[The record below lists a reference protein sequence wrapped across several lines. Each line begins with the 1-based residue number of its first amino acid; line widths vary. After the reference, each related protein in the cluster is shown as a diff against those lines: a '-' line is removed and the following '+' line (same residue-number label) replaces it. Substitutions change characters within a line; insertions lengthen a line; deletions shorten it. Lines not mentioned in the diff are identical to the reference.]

1 MANPSVQDLYDPVTY
16 RSGTKAGVTTVQ
28 FSSNLPH
35 RAPLL
40 CYIAG
45 IECPIISATVSYGVK
60 KIPEANIS
68 MFPDPQ
74 LQRFGAE
81 DRVPMVLF
89 YLDEYIDPERPAW
102 RLMFEGEI
110 VGWGWTNSPLGR
122 SIQFSCVS
130 DIAIYTQLFF
140 FYMTSLSSL
149 AQGHLTA
156 KQTGEQINQATA
168 VYPYALFKKGLIQ
181 SGNQD
186 YIKRPFDFAY
196 NVLRGLISTE
206 VDKKLL
212 SVPGVNFFTRWV
224 RRQQFHNKWVALP
237 YLDAVTGKDGKD
249 LPDQPPGIFPVL
261 RAAQSSQAVEALEK
275 HIGGQGGG
283 GSIWSMLNSVLE
295 VVFMELAMLPTAPAV
310 AASVSE
316 GTILGKPE
324 IVAPSGIHMP
334 EADYEHIS
342 GEVLDEVR
350 LKEGGISTA
359 DIKKVLG
366 DNVGN
371 YKKNTRPIRLV
382 NYFLKPQFLFGL
394 PPACNVIFPSMI
406 QQGGFQENY
415 ITQPTRLYFQD
426 DTLANLVPMQGKG
439 NENLKTYLM
448 TVLARAFP
456 PEADNKFQ
464 DSVKGKGTN
473 ETGKNLLIWPEEFFK
488 GPVTARYPAPPWLMY
503 LASYYQT
510 QSKKS
515 GAKGSKTVTPSEG
528 DVLTDEDLYRL
539 YAEYEYWRHRYS
551 KRQGTEQLAFHP
563 YLVPGFP
570 VMLFDDFQS
579 ALHVIGYLMNVTQS
593 FSSGNVAT
601 NINYTYGRTLQEFFD
616 NIAEQM
622 DDPAVESRKGLAT
635 AAAPPEPIPEIRDVI
650 QHFSKADTFY
660 KNLLYRRIDTP
671 NKDHVFEYR
680 NLLSFVKADG
690 STESITIEGLNEET
704 LAQTKTDLSKHKKV
718 VQNILDK
725 NASDLIKRFIELR
738 ENKPPLALTQDN
750 TQVTGLGEAFDVA
763 GIEFSVTDL
772 DGLLR
777 ILKETLTLIEA
788 LEKGLT
794 NPKVTHNLGGTQKQI
809 VPKPGKE
816 DLFDNYDAAMK
827 YAARPICTL
836 EEYIGFIN
844 GVREG
849 INDDF
854 TYEDGKKIP
863 SARYYTRI
871 RRMTEATTNTKATE
885 EQEGLKGKAPA
896 AVPSSFPQLRAEWSK
911 SLLAYRANV
920 YSRTRVSR

>member
-1 MANPSVQDLYDPVTY
+1 MPSNLHDKYDSATY

-35 RAPLL
+35 RAPIL

-45 IECPIISATVSYGVK
+45 IEAPIISATVSYGVK
-60 KIPEANIS
+60 KIPEASIA

-89 YLDEYIDPERPAW
+89 YLDEYIDPTRPTW
-102 RLMFEGEI
+102 RLLFEGEI
-110 VGWGWTNSPLGR
+110 VGWGWNNSPLGR

-149 AQGHLTA
+149 AQGHLGA
-156 KQTGEQINQATA
+156 KQTGEQINQAAA

-181 SGNQD
+181 SGSTD
-186 YIKRPFDFAY
+186 FIKRPYDFAF
-196 NVLRGLISTE
+196 NILRGLISTQ
-206 VDKKLL
+206 VDPKLL

-237 YLDAVTGKDGKD
+237 FLDAVAGADGKD
-249 LPDQPPGIFPVL
+249 LPNQPPGIFPVL
-261 RAAQSSQAVEALEK
+261 RAAQSSQAVEALEQ
-275 HIGGQGGG
+275 HIGSRSGG
-283 GSIWSMLNSVLE
+283 GSIWSMLNNVLD
-295 VVFMELAMLPTAPAV
+295 VVFMEMCMLPTAPAV

-324 IVAPSGIHMP
+324 IVAPTGLHLP
-334 EADYEHIS
+334 EADYENIS
-342 GEVLDEVR
+342 QEVLDEVK
-350 LKEGGISTA
+350 LKEAGISTA

-366 DNVGN
+366 NNVGN

-406 QQGGFQENY
+406 QQGGYQENY

-426 DTLANLVPMQGKG
+426 DTLSNLVPMQGKG

-464 DSVKGKGTN
+464 DSIQGKGTG
-473 ETGKNLLIWPEEFFK
+473 ETGKNLLIYPEEFFK

-515 GAKGSKTVTPSEG
+515 GTSSSKTVTPGDG
-528 DVLTDEDLYRL
+528 DVLTDKDIYRL
-539 YAEYEYWRHRYS
+539 YAEYEYYRHRYS
-551 KRQGTEQLAFHP
+551 KRNGTEQLAFNP

-570 VMLFDDFQS
+570 LMLFDDFQS
-579 ALHVIGYLMNVTQS
+579 ALHVVGYLMNVTQS
-593 FSSGNVAT
+593 FSAGNVAT
-601 NINYTYGRTLQEFFD
+601 NINYTYGRTLQEFFT
-616 NIAEQM
+616 NIAGQM
-622 DDPAVESRKGLAT
+622 DNPAVKERKGLAT

-660 KNLLYRRIDTP
+660 KNLFHRRIDTP

-680 NLLSFVKADG
+680 NLLAFLQPDG
-690 STESITIEGLNEET
+690 SAKDITIEGLNEET
-704 LAQTKTDLSKHKKV
+704 LAQVKTDVGKHKKAL
-718 VQNILDK
+718 QALTDTTGKAQIITRL
-725 NASDLIKRFIELR
+725 ETLR
-738 ENKPPLALTQDN
+738 ESKQLMTPSNTQITGVEDAFKLAGEDFAIATWDQFVAVTKTALTK
-750 TQVTGLGEAFDVA
+750 LEA
-763 GIEFSVTDL
+763 I
-772 DGLLR
+772 
-777 ILKETLTLIEA
+777 
-788 LEKGLT
+788 EKGLT
-794 NPKVTHNLGGTQKQI
+794 NPKVTHNLGGAQQEI
-809 VPKPGKE
+809 VPKHGKE
-816 DLFDNYDAAMK
+816 GLFDNYDEAMK
-827 YAARPICTL
+827 YASRPICTL
-836 EEYIGFIN
+836 EEYIAFIN
-844 GVREG
+844 GIREG

-854 TYEDGKKIP
+854 AYEDGKRIP

-871 RRMTEATTNTKATE
+871 RRMTEATTDSKASE
-885 EQEGLKGKAPA
+885 EQEGLKGKEPA
-896 AVPSSFPQLRAEWSK
+896 AVPSSFPQLRTEWSK

-920 YSRTRVSR
+920 YSRVRVSR

>member
-1 MANPSVQDLYDPVTY
+1 MGSPGVHETYDSTTY

-45 IECPIISATVSYGVK
+45 IEAPIISATVSYGVK
-60 KIPEANIS
+60 KIPEAGIA

-89 YLDEYIDPERPAW
+89 YLDEYLDPARPTW
-102 RLMFEGEI
+102 RLLFEGEI

-122 SIQFSCVS
+122 SIQFNCVG

-156 KQTGEQINQATA
+156 KQTGEQINQAAA

-181 SGNQD
+181 SGSTD
-186 YIKRPFDFAY
+186 FIKRPYDFAF
-196 NVLRGLISTE
+196 NILRGLISTE
-206 VDKKLL
+206 VDQKLL

-237 YLDAVTGKDGKD
+237 YLDAVAGADGKD
-249 LPDQPPGIFPVL
+249 LPNQPPGIFPVL

-275 HIGGQGGG
+275 HIGAQSGG
-283 GSIWSMLNSVLE
+283 GSIWSMLNNVLD
-295 VVFMELAMLPTAPAV
+295 VVFMEMCMLPTAPAV

-324 IVAPSGIHMP
+324 IVAPSGLHMP
-334 EADYEHIS
+334 EADYENIS
-342 GEVLDEVR
+342 AEVLSEVR
-350 LKEGGISTA
+350 LKEGGTSTA
-359 DIKKVLG
+359 DIKNVLG

-371 YKKNTRPIRLV
+371 YKKNTRPIKLA

-394 PPACNVIFPSMI
+394 PPACNVVFPSMI
-406 QQGGFQENY
+406 QQGGYQENY

-464 DSVKGKGTN
+464 DTVQGKGTN
-473 ETGKNLLIWPEEFFK
+473 ETGKNLLIYPEEFFK

-510 QSKKS
+510 QSKNS
-515 GAKGSKTVTPSEG
+515 GASGSKTVTPEEG
-528 DVLTDEDLYRL
+528 SVLTDKDIYRL
-539 YAEYEYWRHRYS
+539 YAEYEFYRHRYS
-551 KRQGTEQLAFHP
+551 KRNGNEQLAFNP

-570 VMLFDDFQS
+570 LMLFDDFQS

-593 FSSGNVAT
+593 FSARNVAT
-601 NINYTYGRTLQEFFD
+601 NINYTYGRTLQEMFD
-616 NIAEQM
+616 NVAEQM

-635 AAAPPEPIPEIRDVI
+635 AIAPPEPIPEIRDVI

-690 STESITIEGLNEET
+690 STEDISIEGLNEET
-704 LAQTKTDLSKHKKV
+704 IAQTKTDLSAHTKV
-718 VQNILDK
+718 LQALTDTAGKAQVISRL
-725 NASDLIKRFIELR
+725 ETLR
-738 ENKPPLALTQDN
+738 EAKQEMTESNSQI
-750 TQVTGLGEAFDVA
+750 TGLQDAFT
-763 GIEFSVTDL
+763 VTEIQFGVTTWDAFL
-772 DGLLR
+772 VV
-777 ILKETLTLIEA
+777 LKEAITKLEA
-788 LEKGLT
+788 LEKGLD
-794 NPKVTHNLGGTQKQI
+794 NPKVIHNLGGAQKQI
-809 VPKPGKE
+809 VPKPGQE
-816 DLFDNYDAAMK
+816 DVFDSYDAAMK

-836 EEYIGFIN
+836 EEYIAFIN

-854 TYEDGKKIP
+854 AYEDGRQIP
-863 SARYYTRI
+863 SARFYTRI
-871 RRMTEATTNTKATE
+871 RRMTEATSDTKASE

-896 AVPSSFPQLRAEWSK
+896 AVPSSFPQLRTEWSK

-920 YSRTRVSR
+920 YSRVRVSR